1 LSNAEL
7 CPFFA
12 ILLTIRRDHMAS
24 IENLTLRTLPNPGDV
39 NLLDVRVTFT
49 VFFSE
54 FDFFS
59 HLPYQECIRIF
70 GIDTIAFAGEDNTDD
85 LLIDGFSIT
94 TVSPPP
100 RGIPGLNRDV
110 RMAVQRRSLDED
122 QPPAPNP
129 DELQARI
136 TLTPLL
142 PVEVTARSNT
152 AVLSI
157 S

>member
-1 LSNAEL
+1 
-7 CPFFA
+7 
-12 ILLTIRRDHMAS
+12 MAS

>member
-1 LSNAEL
+1 
-7 CPFFA
+7 
-12 ILLTIRRDHMAS
+12 MAS

-110 RMAVQRRSLDED
+110 GWLCSGDL
-122 QPPAPNP
+122 
-129 DELQARI
+129 
-136 TLTPLL
+136 LTRTNL
-142 PVEVTARSNT
+142 PHQIRTNFKRVSP
-152 AVLSI
+152 
-157 S
+157 